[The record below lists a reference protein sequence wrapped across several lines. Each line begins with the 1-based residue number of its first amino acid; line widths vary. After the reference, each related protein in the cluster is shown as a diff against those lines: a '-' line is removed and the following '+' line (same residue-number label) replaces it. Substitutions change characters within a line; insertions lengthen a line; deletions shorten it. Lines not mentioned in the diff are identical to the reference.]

1 MLGKKELV
9 VILVVLICV
18 AVYLCIEYIL
28 TQRNIN
34 IEGFQMSMSND
45 KKINEMKQVNI
56 DIFSFYRTFL
66 ENERLYYKNDI
77 DIVNY
82 LIVKKFNL
90 KHFLSKPKIVDG
102 NRTYV
107 TNTKLVKLID
117 ERRQYLHNIVNN
129 LDFSIAEIQR
139 LKDNHM
145 VDNNPVDNTFYNL
158 YTDILQDIRFI
169 YHDKRSYLIEGNSNY
184 FDIDAIMEVYDMVS
198 SSDRPTLQASN
209 IVDTLNGYINSSKAN
224 FRKSAENI
232 EKKINELF
240 NFIDFTNNIDTSVRD
255 NIVSLLKTRMTV
267 MSKIVVRDLS
277 VEIMDNI
284 LHLAISGELTTN
296 IKSEKTDAAKK
307 SNKIVL
313 EILDL
318 LNTEID
324 ASNEVTKFFNTSDIG
339 RIILSDNEFKY
350 FNTVDTNTNMLQKF
364 CKKIKKMDRPKNS
377 NLLFKRLAKEYV
389 VKKNNQIN
397 KLNNNINQMM
407 GEMTLKEAYDTNLYN
422 LRTSEDAQKQ
432 INAIKEARTNID
444 SIGKF
449 NINLK

>member
-1 MLGKKELV
+1 
-9 VILVVLICV
+9 
-18 AVYLCIEYIL
+18 
-28 TQRNIN
+28 
-34 IEGFQMSMSND
+34 MSMSNQKQID
-45 KKINEMKQVNI
+45 EMKQVNI

-90 KHFLSKPKIVDG
+90 KHFLSKQKMVDG
-102 NRTYV
+102 IQTYEQ
-107 TNTKLVKLID
+107 NPKLVKLITD
-117 ERRQYLHNIVNN
+117 RRSYLNTIVNN
-129 LDFSIAEIQR
+129 LDFSIAEITN
-139 LKDNHM
+139 LKVNHK
-145 VDNNPVDNTFYNL
+145 VDNTFYKL
-158 YTDILQDIRFI
+158 YTDILQDIRLI
-169 YHDKRSYLIEGNSNY
+169 YHDKLSYLIDGKPNY
-184 FDIDAIMEVYDMVS
+184 FDIDAIIDVYNMGS

-209 IVDTLNGYINSSKAN
+209 IVDKLNGYLNSSKAN
-224 FRKSAENI
+224 FRNSAENI

-267 MSKIVVRDLS
+267 MTKIVVRDLS
-277 VEIMDNI
+277 LEIMETI
-284 LHLAISGELTTN
+284 LHLVLSGELSTS
-296 IKSEKTDAAKK
+296 IKSEKTDSAKK
-307 SNKIVL
+307 SNKIVV

-324 ASNEVTKFFNTSDIG
+324 ATKEVTEFFTTSDMGMIL
-339 RIILSDNEFKY
+339 LSDDEFKY
-350 FNTVDTNTNMLQKF
+350 FNTVDTNTNMLKTF
-364 CKKIKKMDRPKNS
+364 CKKIKKMDRPNNS
-377 NLLFKRLAKEYV
+377 NMLFKRLAKEYV
-389 VKKNNQIN
+389 VKKNTQIN
-397 KLNNNINQMM
+397 KLNTDINKIM
-407 GEMTLKEAYDTNLYN
+407 GEMTVKEAYDTNLYN